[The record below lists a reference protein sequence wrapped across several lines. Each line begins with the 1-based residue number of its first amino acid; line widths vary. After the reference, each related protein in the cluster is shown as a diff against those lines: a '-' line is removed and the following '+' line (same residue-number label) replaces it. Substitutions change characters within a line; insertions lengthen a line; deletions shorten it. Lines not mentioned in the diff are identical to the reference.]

1 MSVASAGYSMY
12 QSDLQQKNY
21 KAMQGQAKLDN
32 ELKQSNLTAQQ
43 YRRRRSEGSTL
54 LGQGSAASQAIAD
67 RGSVLTSTPETR
79 SLLGG

>member
-12 QSDLQQKNY
+12 SANQQQQNY

-32 ELKQSNLTAQQ
+32 ELKQSNLVAQQ
-43 YRRRRSEGSTL
+43 YRKRRAEGGTL

-67 RGSVLTSTPETR
+67 RGSILTSTPQTR